1 MRFDNRKDTQ
11 IRKLKIEKDYIK
23 YPEGS
28 VLISMGDTKVIC
40 NASVQEGVPSF
51 LEGTGKGWV
60 TAEYSMLPRA
70 TQTRNKRD
78 ISRLKISPRSSEIS
92 RLIGRAL
99 RCALDTELLGERT
112 ITFDCDVISAD
123 GGTRCA
129 SITGAYV
136 ALALAINRML
146 KNGLLEK
153 NPIICQVAAISVG
166 IVDDTIVTDLCY
178 KEDSSAMV
186 DMNVIMTSAGKFVE
200 IQGTGEGRDFDQS
213 ELIKMLSYA
222 KKANLKLFKEQQKVI
237 ESDK

>member
-78 ISRLKISPRSSEIS
+78 ISRLKISPRRSEIS
-92 RLIGRAL
+92 RLIGSAL

-112 ITFDCDVISAD
+112 ITLDCDVISAD

-178 KEDSSAMV
+178 K
-186 DMNVIMTSAGKFVE
+186 
-200 IQGTGEGRDFDQS
+200 
-213 ELIKMLSYA
+213 
-222 KKANLKLFKEQQKVI
+222 
-237 ESDK
+237 